1 MNPFLYP
8 HMQFFNKLSSLPD
21 KLLPHTDFTVPL
33 PLEAC
38 RERLENHLDFGV
50 NRPYKT
56 HEIFFEPIDSENYS
70 FSIEM
75 GDLRIV
81 GDLQSRSETSTNIKV
96 QVKISRQARKLRL
109 ITLLGGL
116 SILFLFI
123 GVETGFSG
131 PIFSSDGL
139 LFTACC
145 FVYTILFALPITVF
159 IWDPLGER
167 KIAHRHLKAIVKSLN
182 WPSDKN

>member
-1 MNPFLYP
+1 
-8 HMQFFNKLSSLPD
+8 MQLLNKLSSLSD
-21 KLLPHTDFTVPL
+21 TLLPHTDFTVPL
-33 PLEAC
+33 PLEVC

-56 HEIFFEPIDSENYS
+56 HEIYFEPIDGESYS

-75 GDLRIV
+75 GNLRIV
-81 GDLQSRSETSTNIKV
+81 GDLESRSETSTNINA

-109 ITLLGGL
+109 ITLSGATL
-116 SILFLFI
+116 ILLLFI
-123 GVETGFSG
+123 GVESNFSG
-131 PIFSSDGL
+131 PIFSSNGL

-145 FVYTILFALPITVF
+145 LVYTILFALPITVF

-167 KIAHRHLKAIVKSLN
+167 KIAHRHLNAIVKSLN
-182 WPSDKN
+182 WPSEKIE